1 MLPSFRDLKQE
12 FRPMISLAAPV
23 VVAEIGW
30 VAMGLVD
37 TLDGRPARTRS
48 DRRGRHRQLR
58 LHRHRDLRDGRAA
71 RTRHARIAGL
81 RRRASRRLPP
91 VAGARC
97 RAEPVR
103 RGAGDAPAVLPDQPA
118 RPMGARSDR
127 PSPDAS
133 LPRRRRVECPAAPV
147 LRDLS
152 PLPAGHGHRPAG
164 HDRARLGEPRQRVR
178 QLGAHL
184 RQAWCAGDGRSRR
197 RVGHRPLARDDG
209 RVPVRRDRPA

>member
-37 TLDGRPARTRS
+37 TLMVGPLGPEAIGAVGIGSAVFIGIVIFGMGVLLGLDTLVSQAYGAGRI
-48 DRRGRHRQLR
+48 DDCHRWLV
-58 LHRHRDLRDGRAA
+58 HG
-71 RTRHARIAGL
+71 TG
-81 RRRASRRLPP
+81 
-91 VAGARC
+91 
-97 RAEPVR
+97 AEPVR
-103 RGAGDAPAVLPDQPA
+103 RVAGDAPALRPDQPA
-118 RPMGARSDR
+118 RPVGARSDC
-127 PSPDAS
+127 PSPGAT
-133 LPRRRRVECPAAPV
+133 LPRRRRLECPATLV

-164 HDRARLGEPRQRVR
+164 HDRARVSQPRQRVR

-197 RVGHRPLARDDG
+197 RLGDRPLARDDG
-209 RVPVRRDRPA
+209 GVSVRRHPPT